1 MRFLLSLVLLA
12 AGCAPGDGMRFQVIN
27 MERPSDD
34 VALAPPADY
43 QPCYQGEARGYDT
56 NGDGKVD
63 RIRVAVDG
71 KDRCYGEDTDHDGKI
86 DTWDVT
92 DESGKLSKRA
102 HDSNGDGRI
111 DQAWT
116 FDPGRR
122 GCATISADANAD
134 GKPDP
139 GNPVDVCRALA
150 GSPPPTNG
158 APPPSNGAPTVPA
171 R

>member
-1 MRFLLSLVLLA
+1 
-12 AGCAPGDGMRFQVIN
+12 MRFQVMN

-34 VALAPPADY
+34 VGMAPPADY

-56 NGDGKVD
+56 NGDGHVD

-86 DTWDVT
+86 DTWDVV
-92 DESGKLSKRA
+92 DEKGALARRA
-102 HDSNGDGRI
+102 HDANGDGRV

-116 FDPGRR
+116 FDPSRR
-122 GCATISADANAD
+122 GCATIAADANGD
-134 GKPDP
+134 GRPDP
-139 GNPVDVCRALA
+139 GSPIDVCRSLAAPVPTASVGPAL
-150 GSPPPTNG
+150 
-158 APPPSNGAPTVPA
+158 PPPSTTPLGSSP